1 MPAQLLNQRQK
12 GFSLIELMIALVLGL
27 FIVGGVLAVFIGSS
41 ASFSSNEALSRVQE
55 NGRFALEI
63 IAEDLRNTGNKG
75 SCWGQVTDVINTG
88 DADYE
93 ADAYDLNDP
102 IKGWVAAAGEFFVAD
117 LNTYNAN
124 TDIVL
129 IKHAADTVNATLSA
143 NVGSTAASFPIAGG
157 VIPGA
162 ILLLSDAAGCDLFQ
176 NTAALNSSTLQRG
189 TGGVTIGNETVLSQP
204 LSHSYLGSGSTE
216 ISSLSSTLYYVGSGT
231 STASALRSVN
241 YDNGVAADQE
251 LVEGVVDLTLVY
263 AVVSGAGPALDYTN
277 TAADITAA
285 NEWDDVVAVRVTVD
299 IEGEQNISHQ
309 FTTTVA
315 LRNRL

>member
-1 MPAQLLNQRQK
+1 MSSQSLFRQEK
-12 GFSLIELMIALVLGL
+12 GFSLIELMISLVLGL
-27 FIVGGVLAVFIGSS
+27 FIVGGVLAVFVGSS
-41 ASFSSNEALSRVQE
+41 ASFNSNEALSRVQE

-75 SCWGQVTDVINTG
+75 NCWGEVIDVINTG

-93 ADAYDLNDP
+93 TDAYDLNDP
-102 IKGWVAAAGEFFVAD
+102 IIGWVAAAGEFFAGD
-117 LNTYNAN
+117 LDTYSAN
-124 TDIVL
+124 TDLVL
-129 IKHAADTVNATLSA
+129 IKHAADALNATLSA
-143 NVGSTAASFPIAGG
+143 NIDSTDTSFPIAGG
-157 VIPGA
+157 VVPGT
-162 ILLLSDAAGCDLFQ
+162 IVLLSDAAGCDLFQ
-176 NTAALNSSTLQRG
+176 NTAALNSSTIQRG
-189 TGGVTIGNETVLSQP
+189 TGGVTIGNETVASQP
-204 LSHSYLGSGSTE
+204 LSHSYLSSGSTE
-216 ISSLSSTLYYVGSGT
+216 ISSFSSTLYYIGSGT

-251 LVEGVVDLTLVY
+251 LVEGVVDLTLAY

-277 TAADITAA
+277 TAADISAA